1 MAMRAPSCAS
11 RNASPRPIPLLP
23 PVTSATRL
31 RSDIL
36 LPSKISWKDFQYSPA
51 APEVLPKPCD
61 NDRHVIHLLR
71 SPRPLLRRCHKRLC
85 DHERRGSLQT
95 NRSFLYPANPKF
107 LAVNILRLNQSVTVA
122 NHQSIGSDLQGALL
136 INVIIENPKNHA
148 ALFQELR
155 RSMTNEKRGQVTCVR
170 ISQRSGDAVVDS
182 DKEGREAVVARVAD
196 QMLIQTG
203 HEFRSA
209 QAVAALRKQLAAQ
222 RRLKTG
228 HQKGSGN
235 SLPRNIGDGQ
245 GNMSRAK
252 LNKVIIVTTD

>member
-36 LPSKISWKDFQYSPA
+36 LPGEISWEDFQYSPA
-51 APEVLPKPCD
+51 APEVLPKPRD
-61 NDRHVIHLLR
+61 NDRHVIHLFR

-85 DHERRGSLQT
+85 NHEWRGSLQT
-95 NRSFLYPANPKF
+95 NRGFLQPANPKF
-107 LAVNILRLNQSVTVA
+107 LAVNILGFNQSVTVA
-122 NHQSIGSDLQGALL
+122 NHQRIGSDFQGAFL

-170 ISQRSGDAVVDS
+170 ISQRHPNAAIYERRSL
-182 DKEGREAVVARVAD
+182 ARVSH
-196 QMLIQTG
+196 LSWIV
-203 HEFRSA
+203 E
-209 QAVAALRKQLAAQ
+209 ALGRG
-222 RRLKTG
+222 RHG
-228 HQKGSGN
+228 PWGS
-235 SLPRNIGDGQ
+235 R
-245 GNMSRAK
+245 
-252 LNKVIIVTTD
+252 

>member
-11 RNASPRPIPLLP
+11 RKASPRPIPLLP

-36 LPSKISWKDFQYSPA
+36 LPGEISSEDFQSSPGA
-51 APEVLPKPCD
+51 AEVLPKPRD
-61 NDRHVIHLLR
+61 N
-71 SPRPLLRRCHKRLC
+71 
-85 DHERRGSLQT
+85 
-95 NRSFLYPANPKF
+95 
-107 LAVNILRLNQSVTVA
+107 
-122 NHQSIGSDLQGALL
+122 
-136 INVIIENPKNHA
+136 
-148 ALFQELR
+148 
-155 RSMTNEKRGQVTCVR
+155 
-170 ISQRSGDAVVDS
+170 
-182 DKEGREAVVARVAD
+182 EGREAVVARVAD
-196 QMLIQTG
+196 EMLIQTG
-203 HEFRSA
+203 HQFRSA

>member
-36 LPSKISWKDFQYSPA
+36 LPGEISWKDFQYSPD
-51 APEVLPKPCD
+51 APEVLPKPRD
-61 NDRHVIHLLR
+61 NDRHVIHLLG

-95 NRSFLYPANPKF
+95 NRSFLQPANPKF

-122 NHQSIGSDLQGALL
+122 NHQCIGSDFHG
-136 INVIIENPKNHA
+136 

-196 QMLIQTG
+196 QMLIQT
-203 HEFRSA
+203 
-209 QAVAALRKQLAAQ
+209 
-222 RRLKTG
+222 
-228 HQKGSGN
+228 
-235 SLPRNIGDGQ
+235 
-245 GNMSRAK
+245 
-252 LNKVIIVTTD
+252 